1 MEKALENTK
10 IAEKFQLSLKTF
22 FKDDFKYSNDSYLI
36 PFSHVKYTK
45 RQIFDYIRSSC
56 SGDDVCSKLQICYGH
71 QFLQYIEFV
80 YQFNY
85 YNITKEKLYF
95 DYFLFNNF
103 KLTSDSQM
111 TLIPIK
117 VKSWNMIPVQK
128 HLLHKLTYSARLSF
142 LK

>member
-10 IAEKFQLSLKTF
+10 IAEKYQLSLKTF

-56 SGDDVCSKLQICYGH
+56 SGD
-71 QFLQYIEFV
+71 
-80 YQFNY
+80 
-85 YNITKEKLYF
+85 YNITKEKRYV
-95 DYFLFNNF
+95 DYFVFNNF

>member
-10 IAEKFQLSLKTF
+10 IAEKYQLSLKTF

-36 PFSHVKYTK
+36 PFSLIKYTR

-56 SGDDVCSKLQICYGH
+56 SGDVCSKLQICYGH
-71 QFLQYIEFV
+71 QFLQYTELI

-85 YNITKEKLYF
+85 YSITKEKLYF

-111 TLIPIK
+111 TLIPTKI
-117 VKSWNMIPVQK
+117 KSWRMIPVQK
-128 HLLHKLTYSARLSF
+128 HLLHKLTYSARLTF